1 MSDDASLK
9 KEYVSTVNMTVFNKQ
24 KDIFLTR
31 KKDNYFEKFW
41 KQQIET

>member
-24 KDIFLTR
+24 KVIFLTR
-31 KKDNYFEKFW
+31 KKDNYFEK
-41 KQQIET
+41 ITNRNLA